1 MLPPNTAEYQRT
13 RRDPKKEPTW
23 KNAPDD
29 LSIPEPPPKARTT
42 GFKGPRQ
49 IDTMAIPD
57 FLQRQRNAPEQP
69 AEHPQPGQPLSHKTV
84 DQVFAALAPMLLAS
98 GTATVR

>member
-29 LSIPEPPPKARTT
+29 LSIPEPPANARKT
-42 GFKGPRQ
+42 GFKNPRS
-49 IDTMAIPD
+49 IDTMAVPD
-57 FLQRQRNAPEQP
+57 FLQRQRNAPVEYP
-69 AEHPQPGQPLSHKTV
+69 EAGQPLSHKTV
-84 DQVFAALAPMLLAS
+84 DAVLAALAPMLLAS